1 MSPELQAKIQ
11 LWRQKAING
20 NLTQD
25 EMGEAI
31 LALRADRVGAS
42 IASDK
47 SRRAKAKV
55 EIPSADDLLNELG
68 GF

>member
-1 MSPELQAKIQ
+1 MNPELQSKIQ

-20 NLTQD
+20 NLTQE
-25 EMGEAI
+25 EMTEAI

-42 IASDK
+42 VASEK

-55 EIPSADDLLNELG
+55 EIPTADDLIAGLLG
-68 GF
+68 